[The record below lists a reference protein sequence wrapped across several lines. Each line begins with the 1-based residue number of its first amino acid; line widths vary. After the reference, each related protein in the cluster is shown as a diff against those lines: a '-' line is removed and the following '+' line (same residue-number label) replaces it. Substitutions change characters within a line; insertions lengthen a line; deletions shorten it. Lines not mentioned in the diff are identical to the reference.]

1 VNAWGDD
8 PVIRGHGRHRGL
20 AARFGLA
27 LCAGTAV
34 ILVGVGYASL
44 HLQRSHLTRLVESR
58 ATEVAEVIRRSTRDA
73 MMRNDP
79 GEVRRIIQTIAD
91 HESFERIR
99 VFDSRGR
106 ITISTAEE
114 EVGALVDIDAEQC
127 VSCHRTGRPLARVEQ
142 DNRTRVF
149 RSASGGR
156 ILGVIAPLHN
166 EPGCAEA
173 DCHAHPP
180 NTSVLGVLDVQLPL
194 ETVDADLAASERQL
208 LLGLVVAVV
217 AVLGLAWLLTWR
229 TVLRPVAR
237 LTRATGSIAAGD
249 FSQRLDAGH
258 EGEISALTDAWNVM
272 SEQLGRARHELEE
285 FNATLERRVDE
296 KTAQLELAQRRMFRV
311 EKMASLGKL
320 AAVVAHEL
328 NNPLAGIATYARLL
342 RRRSEESASTTI
354 AGPDQADHR
363 RILQLIEDES
373 RRCGSIVRN
382 LLLFS
387 RTPAVRFAEEDLLP
401 LLERCLMLLRHRAEL
416 SDVALVLDVPEE
428 LPVVECDASQIE
440 QVVLALAINAL
451 EATPPGGYVVISA
464 AREGEASI
472 SIQVRDTG
480 RGIPPEHLGEIF
492 EPFFTTKEGESGV
505 GLGLSVVYGIVER
518 HQGTVAVDSTP
529 GSGTVFSVHLPLRQ
543 PRAAVPTGE
552 EKEVQVS

>member
-1 VNAWGDD
+1 
-8 PVIRGHGRHRGL
+8 VIRGRGHHRGL
-20 AARFGLA
+20 AFRFGLA

-34 ILVGVGYASL
+34 ILVAVGYASL
-44 HLQRSHLTRLVESR
+44 HLQRSHLTRLVENR

-73 MMRNDP
+73 MMRDDP
-79 GEVRRIIQTIAD
+79 GAVRRIIQTIAD

-99 VFDSRGR
+99 VFDARGR
-106 ITISTAEE
+106 ITISTAEA

-127 VSCHRTGRPLARVEQ
+127 VTCHQSGRPLARVEQ
-142 DNRTRVF
+142 SNRTRVF
-149 RSASGGR
+149 RAASGER

-166 EPGCAEA
+166 DAGCSAA

-194 ETVDADLAASERQL
+194 ATVDADLAASERQL
-208 LLGLVVAVV
+208 LLGLVVAVI

-237 LTRATGSIAAGD
+237 LTRATGLIAAGD
-249 FSQRLDAGH
+249 FSQRLDSGH
-258 EGEISALTDAWNVM
+258 EGEISGLTDAWNVM
-272 SEQLGRARHELEE
+272 SEQLGHARSELELL
-285 FNATLERRVDE
+285 NATLEKRVDE
-296 KTAQLELAQRRMFRV
+296 KTAQLEQVHHRMLRV

-328 NNPLAGIATYARLL
+328 NNPLAGITTYARLL
-342 RRRSEESASTTI
+342 RRRSEESDAVASTG
-354 AGPDQADHR
+354 AADAASEADRR
-363 RILQLIEDES
+363 RILSLIEDES

-387 RTPAVRFAEEDLLP
+387 RAPAVHFAEENLLP
-401 LLERCLMLLRHRAEL
+401 LLERCMMLLRHRAEL
-416 SDVALVLDVPEE
+416 SDVTLVLDVPVE
-428 LPVVECDASQIE
+428 LPAVECDASQIE
-440 QVVLALAINAL
+440 QVVLALSINGL
-451 EATPPGGYVVISA
+451 EATPPGGHVTLSARHDGESMVVEI
-464 AREGEASI
+464 
-472 SIQVRDTG
+472 RDSG

-518 HQGTVAVDSTP
+518 HRGTVTVDSSP
-529 GSGTVFSVHLPLRQ
+529 GSGTVFTVRLPLRQ
-543 PRAAVPTGE
+543 PRAAAPE
-552 EKEVQVS
+552 DAQKEVQVS